1 MTMSLKCSIF
11 GCRWGDTEVE
21 REREEDGSEVIITI
35 RETETC
41 SRCGDVRVV
50 SENKEVT
57 TLETAADIVAD
68 DLADDSPEQSTG
80 ATPSGAADE
89 PAPAGE
95 EPAPEEATGGEPAT
109 TIPDA
114 ESDAVVT
121 ADDAAPTGG
130 DPPEDVD
137 DAVILDDGKDDPGE
151 TASRPEPEQP
161 AETGQVEQ
169 GGGDEGWD
177 ASEPAVEQDQGAE
190 IVGEPETDADEESGE
205 RDHGEWPEEPDDG
218 DDWEQPTDIGHR
230 VDEEPSGFGTVGNAV
245 TVPEGEFYCP
255 ECAYTT
261 PVESSSLRAGDY
273 CPECHRGSLEH
284 RSD

>member
-1 MTMSLKCSIF
+1 MSLKCSIF

-80 ATPSGAADE
+80 ATPSGAADD
-89 PAPAGE
+89 PAPASE
-95 EPAPEEATGGEPAT
+95 EPAPGEATGGEPAT

-121 ADDAAPTGG
+121 TDDAAPTGG

-137 DAVILDDGKDDPGE
+137 AAPTGGDPPEDDDAVILDDGEDDPGE
-151 TASRPEPEQP
+151 TASSPEPEQ
-161 AETGQVEQ
+161 
-169 GGGDEGWD
+169 
-177 ASEPAVEQDQGAE
+177 PAVEQDQGAE

-218 DDWEQPTDIGHR
+218 DDWEQPTDIDHG

>member
-1 MTMSLKCSIF
+1 MSLKCSIF
-11 GCRWGDTEVE
+11 GCNWGEADVE

-68 DLADDSPEQSTG
+68 DLEDDSAASGDSPPSDAGRGPPETDAG
-80 ATPSGAADE
+80 GTP
-89 PAPAGE
+89 
-95 EPAPEEATGGEPAT
+95 PEESGGT

-121 ADDAAPTGG
+121 AEAETAGDAGTDGS
-130 DPPEDVD
+130 PPEDLED
-137 DAVILDDGKDDPGE
+137 DAVILDDDSDDEPSGGETVDPESSDAGSTDGPDESTDAAVDAEPDDPWE
-151 TASRPEPEQP
+151 RADSREFE
-161 AETGQVEQ
+161 
-169 GGGDEGWD
+169 GD
-177 ASEPAVEQDQGAE
+177 
-190 IVGEPETDADEESGE
+190 GE
-205 RDHGEWPEEPDDG
+205 RQPGEWPEEPEDN
-218 DDWEQPTDIGHR
+218 DDWEQPTDIDR
-230 VDEEPSGFGTVGNAV
+230 SREEEPSGFGTVGNAV

-255 ECAYTT
+255 ECEYTT
-261 PVESSSLRAGDY
+261 SVESSSLRAGDY

-284 RSD
+284 RAD